1 MGEHQQKNFHHTQH
15 ILAIRWGGGG
25 DEGKFG
31 TKVLFQFNVEWSSKK
46 LWKMIAANVRA
57 IVCKTTEK

>member
-31 TKVLFQFNVEWSSKK
+31 TKVLFQFNVE
-46 LWKMIAANVRA
+46 
-57 IVCKTTEK
+57 